1 MKIKVTE
8 ATQEERD
15 NLFNFLVKRYKD
27 ECEIS
32 PFGFEI
38 EVDEVDKCL
47 DLVIRTKSLQK
58 FEIEVDG
65 VIKIIFNQISFIE
78 EIIPES
84 KFEIERGVAVPKQT
98 EKSIKA
104 VTYVSYF
111 YELIDDKFID
121 ISNNDFLNF
130 GYK

>member
-1 MKIKVTE
+1 MKIKVSE
-8 ATQEERD
+8 ATKEERT

-27 ECEIS
+27 ECKNS
-32 PFGFEI
+32 PFRFEI
-38 EVDEVDKCL
+38 EVDEVDEYL
-47 DLVIRTKSLQK
+47 NLVDRTKSLQK

-65 VIKIIFNQISFIE
+65 LIKIIFNQISFIE
-78 EIIPES
+78 EKIPES
-84 KFEIERGVAVPKQT
+84 EFEIERGVAVPKLT
-98 EKSIKA
+98 GKSFKA